1 MGPGRAGAYAIGFV
15 ALFGCQPQPGPI
27 DAPPWCPTAIYDQP
41 IDVAATRGT
50 LPVGVRAAVRTTDGT
65 GGVAID
71 IVDNKGTVD
80 FGGGGPVPAFI
91 YQLVPWPDIG
101 YTLLS
106 GMGLADGAWVPF
118 WLYCTPDGTLDYLY
132 AERTDRTTPFRKFVF
147 GTCDMRAEAWD
158 LPLDVPAHTLRNVA
172 LACGFTVAT
181 PAEDAPLVLEGSK
194 PGVTTIDG
202 QPATAL
208 VFAAVDCR
216 TGCGEA
222 PWFELHSLVWQP
234 TTGRVG
240 FAIWY
245 LFGDATGRG
254 VNANDVVTLPAPEWL
269 QLPFP
274 SATWTLNPSPS

>member
-1 MGPGRAGAYAIGFV
+1 MGPGRTGACAIGFV
-15 ALFGCQPQPGPI
+15 ALLGCQPPPGPI
-27 DAPPWCPTAIYDQP
+27 DAPPSCPAAVYEQP
-41 IDVAATRGT
+41 IAVAATSGT
-50 LPVGVRAAVRTTDGT
+50 LHVGVRASVRTTDFT

-71 IVDNKGTVD
+71 IADNKGTVD
-80 FGGGGPVPAFI
+80 FDGGGPIPAFI
-91 YQLVPWPDIG
+91 YELVPWADIG

-106 GMGLADGAWVPF
+106 GMGFADGAWVPF

-132 AERTDRTTPFRKFVF
+132 GERSDRTAPFRKFVN
-147 GTCDMRAEAWD
+147 GTCDMLAEAWPM
-158 LPLDVPAHTLRNVA
+158 PLDVPAHTLRNVA

-181 PAEDAPLVLEGSK
+181 PATDAPLVLEGSK

-208 VFAAVDCR
+208 VFSTVDCR
-216 TGCGEA
+216 TGCGDE
-222 PWFELHSLVWQP
+222 PWFELHSLVWRP

-245 LFGDATGRG
+245 LLGDLTGRG
-254 VNANDVVTLPAPEWL
+254 VNATGVLTLPAPEWL

-274 SATWTLNPSPS
+274 SATWTLSQPPS